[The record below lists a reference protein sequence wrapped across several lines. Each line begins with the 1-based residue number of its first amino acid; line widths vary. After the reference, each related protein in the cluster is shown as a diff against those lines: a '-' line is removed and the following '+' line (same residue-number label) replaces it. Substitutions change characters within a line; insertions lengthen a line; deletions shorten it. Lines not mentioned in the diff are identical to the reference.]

1 MRNCYEGDCY
11 QISMGGFIA
20 MLFFA
25 RFPAKVGLKWA
36 HAHTHIYIYMISVT
50 NIFESGR
57 GCSTGFKDLFWESN

>member
-36 HAHTHIYIYMISVT
+36 HAHTHIYI
-50 NIFESGR
+50 
-57 GCSTGFKDLFWESN
+57 

>member
-36 HAHTHIYIYMISVT
+36 HAHTHIYIYDIRNKYLRVRERLL
-50 NIFESGR
+50 NRF
-57 GCSTGFKDLFWESN
+57 